1 MAKDRKGLTFEKNG
15 PTSLD
20 AIYSKIFEILI
31 LIALTGKIDLILFL
45 WFIRNVECFE
55 SSNNFSFSKLL

>member
-1 MAKDRKGLTFEKNG
+1 MAKDREGLTFEKNG

-20 AIYSKIFEILI
+20 AIYSKILI